1 MPETAMTNDHPGRQW
16 SQQIASD
23 PRLRAGRLR
32 IRRHAFLRGAVTGV
46 WITLPVSVLLWKMT
60 PGNQSAL
67 FNAIGLLVVGA
78 FLSALYQRFRVR
90 NLWPRI
96 WDSTLESTALV
107 ETILHCHRDRNED
120 SWGESLRA
128 RSAQLPLPS
137 HAALHRLAPFPSP
150 VVSLT
155 LTLVAILLGS
165 LQDPLPDRSS
175 AQLARIDTTSDSS
188 DDQVDESSLAVDQST
203 SAQLLRGR
211 EDAALALAGRKHLA
225 QLTEHLRQGSVPP
238 QPPPVL
244 LGRDRKALETALG
257 RLLES
262 DPRRQLLERWIATDR
277 PAGDRGSI
285 PIPGIEASGAPIA
298 LGATAGSRSGSLS
311 GDLASGGSDSPQQ
324 LEPVSPALPGV
335 EELDEQIR
343 IDGGIVTD
351 SDTPAAR
358 RAATRIDSSSSWD
371 RVRDDPR
378 LEPRWIEV
386 IDLYWNLLRGR
397 ERDGGG

>member
-16 SQQIASD
+16 SQQIVSD

-32 IRRHAFLRGAVTGV
+32 IRRHAFLRGAVTGI
-46 WITLPVSVLLWKMT
+46 WITLPVSALLWIMT
-60 PGNQSAL
+60 SEIQSGL
-67 FNAIGLLVVGA
+67 FNAISLLVVGA
-78 FLSALYQRFRVR
+78 SISALYQRFRVR
-90 NLWPRI
+90 ALWPRI

-120 SWGESLRA
+120 PWGESLRA

-150 VVSLT
+150 LISLT
-155 LTLVAILLGS
+155 LTLMALMLGS
-165 LQDPLPDRSS
+165 LQDPLPDRSP
-175 AQLARIDTTSDSS
+175 AQVARINAASGSS
-188 DDQVDESSLAVDQST
+188 GELVDESSLAADQSI

-211 EDAALALAGRKHLA
+211 EDAALALAGRTQLA
-225 QLTEHLRQGSVPP
+225 QLTEHLRQGSAPP
-238 QPPPVL
+238 QPPPAL

-257 RLLES
+257 RLLDS

-277 PAGDRGSI
+277 PVGERGSV

-298 LGATAGSRSGSLS
+298 RGATPGSRSGSLS
-311 GDLASGGSDSPQQ
+311 GDLASGGSDSPRL
-324 LEPVSPALPGV
+324 LEPVSSAPPGV

-343 IDGGIVTD
+343 IDGGIVTEG
-351 SDTPAAR
+351 DTPATG
-358 RAATRIDSSSSWD
+358 RAPTRSDSSSSWD